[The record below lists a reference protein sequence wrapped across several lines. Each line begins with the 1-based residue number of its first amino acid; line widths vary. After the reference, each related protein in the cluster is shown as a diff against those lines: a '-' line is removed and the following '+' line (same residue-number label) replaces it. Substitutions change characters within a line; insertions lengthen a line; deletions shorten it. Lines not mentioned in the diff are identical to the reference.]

1 MSDQH
6 SCVVCQRRIPNR
18 PLVCDGDRQGLDS
31 MLREIPDLF
40 ARLDPSPGAGG
51 GPKVSGSREAPVPVS
66 VDVVDLTSP
75 ARPGSVAVRMAG
87 DWSLQGGDP
96 LQVGYLSVATELDQ
110 WARDWIS
117 HDWCPG
123 DHLPVPTVAT
133 LAGWLRVR
141 LDTACDE
148 HPAIDEFAVKIRQIH
163 RALTRQVGEVKR
175 TGERVGRCPAVL
187 RDNTRCGT
195 TLYVDPYV
203 SQIAC
208 ARCRT
213 SWSSWLELMAAM
225 EETGDEGS
233 EAA

>member
-96 LQVGYLSVATELDQ
+96 LQVGPRAQLHGLHRPAQPDLEVVVIQLHAD
-110 WARDWIS
+110 
-117 HDWCPG
+117 
-123 DHLPVPTVAT
+123 
-133 LAGWLRVR
+133 VR
-141 LDTACDE
+141 A
-148 HPAIDEFAVKIRQIH
+148 
-163 RALTRQVGEVKR
+163 
-175 TGERVGRCPAVL
+175 
-187 RDNTRCGT
+187 
-195 TLYVDPYV
+195 
-203 SQIAC
+203 S
-208 ARCRT
+208 
-213 SWSSWLELMAAM
+213 
-225 EETGDEGS
+225 
-233 EAA
+233 